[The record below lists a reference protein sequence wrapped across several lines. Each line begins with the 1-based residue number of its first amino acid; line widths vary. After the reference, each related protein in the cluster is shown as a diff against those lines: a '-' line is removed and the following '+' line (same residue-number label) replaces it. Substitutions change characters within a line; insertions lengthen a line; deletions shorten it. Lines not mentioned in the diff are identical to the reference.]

1 MIFSRT
7 LHLTLPLILGGGLL
21 SGGVL
26 LSQEQPMDSASQS
39 DVFINRAFDQ
49 SMSDL
54 LPHEAKLD
62 GAEVLTDSKGPYL
75 KGRFLVFFSKRSI
88 NLQGLRQAILSGKTA
103 FEVDRIL
110 ENIRVG
116 TKKDRASFSTFISKL
131 GGKVIQNFWV
141 INASS
146 VEIPESKLEILRAFP
161 GVNKVDRDRVYTS
174 LLSTATNSS
183 HHNSDAANQMKDA
196 NGKPILGT
204 GVTVAVIDTGAD
216 TRMGS
221 LTRPHRLYFRNGNPN
236 SVNRL
241 KAALGAA
248 RSTDVEDLHSHGT
261 MVTHCAV
268 GASWSSSSLVD
279 NGFAPDANI
288 VSIKVTLGTGGS
300 TSGSILIRAWQMTLS
315 NRVTYG
321 IKVANNSFSGSPN
334 PTDGIQQAMDSTAY
348 NGDIFIALPSGNTRA
363 NISRS
368 QNGFN
373 AVTVGSINKGTLSTS
388 SFTSYGSTNLGKIIP
403 DLAAV
408 GASVNMALRDR
419 ETSIAR
425 ASGTSFSSPMAAG
438 AGALL
443 RNANPKLT
451 ALETK
456 ALLLNNVLP
465 NTGSISRGV
474 GVMRA
479 DFATKAALSKN
490 VVSDKLSTGNTK
502 KNFFFQVKQGLT
514 HSVTV
519 TWFRKV
525 FTTNQ
530 NDDLNLQVF
539 DAKGNRLGISAR
551 NFSNSF
557 EKVTFV
563 APRTE
568 TYRAEVTGTLTN
580 SSIDFAIAGAGQPIP
595 PKPPVLSSIAPK
607 SYTALDGKS
616 IMLTGTN
623 LQTVSKI
630 LMGSLSLNP
639 DSVSNT
645 SVSFTPPLP
654 TSLGALG
661 SYSVKVV
668 NPAGT
673 SNSLQLRVD
682 PSHPPKLFGPGLLT
696 TFRTVDDDLWT
707 DNGWIGIYYVSTSN
721 QPSVIPGVVSLG
733 IGNQF
738 GILLPFGSF
747 VGDKVGHASL
757 RWVVPF
763 GLAGKT
769 FHWQAVVL
777 DPKNVKFPLEVTK
790 VLTRKILF

>member
-1 MIFSRT
+1 MNSIWTFRI
-7 LHLTLPLILGGGLL
+7 LPSLLLGGFFFSAGGLIAQMQPAHQDL
-21 SGGVL
+21 IPDGALNRVSGLGV
-26 LSQEQPMDSASQS
+26 QTQA
-39 DVFINRAFDQ
+39 
-49 SMSDL
+49 
-54 LPHEAKLD
+54 PHEDIVD
-62 GAEVLTDSKGPYL
+62 GAEVLKDETGPYL
-75 KGRFLVFFSKRSI
+75 KDRFLVFFKTRSF
-88 NLQGLRQAILSGKTA
+88 NLEGLRQAILSGKSKS
-103 FEVDRIL
+103 EVFRIL
-110 ENIRVG
+110 ETYREG
-116 TKKDRASFSTFISKL
+116 TKKDRAAFNASIVNL

-146 VEIPESKLEILRAFP
+146 VLFPEAKLEVLKGLP
-161 GVNKVDRDRVYTS
+161 GVAKVDRDRVYST
-174 LLSTATNSS
+174 LLSSATNSS

-196 NGKPILGT
+196 NGKQILGT
-204 GVTVAVIDTGAD
+204 GVGVAVIDTGAD
-216 TRMGS
+216 TRMGTS
-221 LTRPHRLYFRNGNPN
+221 GRAHRLYFRNGNPN

-248 RSTDVEDLHSHGT
+248 SSSDVEDIHSHGT
-261 MVTHCAV
+261 MVTHCAA
-268 GASWSSSSLVD
+268 GADWSSSSIVD

-288 VSIKVTLGTGGS
+288 VSIKVTIGSGGS
-300 TSGSILIRAWQMTLS
+300 TSGTILIRAWQMTLS
-315 NRVTYG
+315 NRMTFG
-321 IKVANNSFSGSPN
+321 IKVANNSFSGSPR

-348 NGDIFIALPSGNTRA
+348 NGDIFIALPSGNTGA

-373 AVTVGSINKGTLSTS
+373 AVTVGSINKGSLATS
-388 SFTSYGSTNLGKIIP
+388 SFTSYGSTSLGKVIP

-443 RNANPKLT
+443 RQANPKLT

-465 NTGSISRGV
+465 NTSSISRGV

-479 DFATKAALSKN
+479 DFATKAALNKN
-490 VVSDKLSTGNTK
+490 VVSDKLSSGSTK
-502 KNFFFQVKQGLT
+502 KNFFFQVQQGAT

-525 FTTNQ
+525 FSTNQ
-530 NDDLNLQVF
+530 NDNLDLRVY
-539 DAKGNRLGISAR
+539 DAKGNLLGTSAR
-551 NFSNSF
+551 NFANSF
-557 EKVTFV
+557 EKVTFT

-568 TYRAEVTGTLTN
+568 TYRAEVTGALTN

-595 PKPPVLSSIAPK
+595 PKPPVLSSLSPK
-607 SYTALDGKS
+607 AYSAFDGKS
-616 IMLTGTN
+616 IVLTGSN
-623 LQTVSKI
+623 LQTVTKI
-630 LMGSLSLNP
+630 LMGNLSMNP
-639 DSVSNT
+639 DSVSKT
-645 SVSFTPPLP
+645 TVSFSPPLP

-673 SNSLQLRVD
+673 SNALQLRVD

-696 TFRTVDDDLWT
+696 TFKTVDDDLWT
-707 DNGWIGIYYVSTSN
+707 DNGWIGIYYVSITN
-721 QPSVIPGVVSLG
+721 KPSVIPGVVSLG

-738 GILLPFGSF
+738 SILLPFGTF
-747 VGDKVGHASL
+747 VGDKVGHSSL
-757 RWVVPF
+757 RWLVPF
-763 GLAGKT
+763 GLAGQT

-790 VLTRKILF
+790 VLTRKVLF

>member
-1 MIFSRT
+1 LFQ
-7 LHLTLPLILGGGLL
+7 GGLIAQRRP
-21 SGGVL
+21 S
-26 LSQEQPMDSASQS
+26 PASQTPDVAVSRVS
-39 DVFINRAFDQ
+39 DMGFI
-49 SMSDL
+49 SP
-54 LPHEAKLD
+54 LPYETMVD
-62 GAEVLTDSKGPYL
+62 GAKVLKDAKGPYL
-75 KGRFLVFFSKRSI
+75 KDRFLVFFSKRSFD
-88 NLQGLRQAILSGKTA
+88 LEGLRTAILSGKPASQIEGILDDYRVTTA
-103 FEVDRIL
+103 KE
-110 ENIRVG
+110 
-116 TKKDRASFSTFISKL
+116 KASFGAKVEKL
-131 GGKVIQNFWV
+131 GGKVLQNFWL

-146 VEIPESKLEILRAFP
+146 IQLPEAKVDILRSFP
-161 GVNKVDRDRVYTS
+161 GVTKVDRDRVYTA

-183 HHNSDAANQMKDA
+183 HHNSDAANLMKDA
-196 NGKPILGT
+196 NGKQVLGT
-204 GVTVAVIDTGAD
+204 GVTIAVIDTGAD

-221 LTRPHRLYFRNGNPN
+221 SGRPHRIYFRNGNPN

-241 KAALGAA
+241 KAAFGAA
-248 RSTDVEDLHSHGT
+248 LSTDFEDLHSHGT
-261 MVTHCAV
+261 MVTHCAA

-288 VSIKVTLGTGGS
+288 VSIKVTRGQGGS
-300 TSGSILIRAWQMTLS
+300 TSGTILIRAWQMAVS

-321 IKVANNSFSGSPN
+321 IKVANNSFSGSPR
-334 PTDGIQQAMDSTAY
+334 PTDGIQQAMDSAAY
-348 NGDIFIALPSGNTRA
+348 NGDIFIALPSGNSRA
-363 NISRS
+363 NISGS

-373 AVTVGSINKGTLSTS
+373 AVTVGSINKGSLATS
-388 SFTSYGSTNLGKIIP
+388 SFTSYGKTNLGKFIP
-403 DLAAV
+403 DISAV
-408 GASVNMALRDR
+408 GANVYMARIDR

-438 AGALL
+438 AGALI

-465 NTGSISRGV
+465 NTSSLSRGV

-479 DFATKAALSKN
+479 DLATKAALNKD
-490 VVSDKLSTGNTK
+490 VISDKLSSGNTK
-502 KNFFFQVKQGLT
+502 KNFYFQVQQGVT

-525 FTTNQ
+525 FSTSN
-530 NDDLNLQVF
+530 NDDLDLRVY
-539 DAKGNRLGISAR
+539 DAKGNLLGQSTR
-551 NFSNSF
+551 NYANSF

-568 TYRAEVTGTLTN
+568 TYRAEVTGVLTN
-580 SSIDFAIAGAGQPIP
+580 SFIVFAIAGAGQPIP
-595 PKPPVLSSIAPK
+595 PKPPVLSSIAPNA
-607 SYTALDGKS
+607 YTALDGKS
-616 IMLTGTN
+616 IVLSGKN
-623 LQTVSKI
+623 LQTVSKVLI
-630 LMGSLSLNP
+630 GSVAINP
-639 DSVSNT
+639 DSVSKT

-654 TSLGALG
+654 TTLGALG
-661 SYSVKVV
+661 SYGVKVV

-673 SNSLQLRVD
+673 SNALQLRVD
-682 PSHPPKLFGPGLLT
+682 PSHPPKLFGSGLLT
-696 TFRTVDDDLWT
+696 TFKTIDDDLWT
-707 DNGWIGIYYVSTSN
+707 DNGWIGVYYVSTTN
-721 QPSVIPGVVSLG
+721 KPSVIPGVVNLG

-738 GILLPFGSF
+738 SILIPFGTF
-747 VGDKVGHASL
+747 VGNKVGYASL